1 MSPYHPVP
9 RMSGGSQ
16 QSALGPKSMPV
27 KSDSAAIKK
36 SMPTSGIFGYRYPV
50 PTNNSY
56 LKLSQLQV
64 GWQAQVVPAEVLWP
78 VLTGEH

>member
-1 MSPYHPVP
+1 MGDVTLSSCPKDEE
-9 RMSGGSQ
+9 RE
-16 QSALGPKSMPV
+16 SALDPKSMPV
-27 KSDSAAIKK
+27 KSDSATIKK
-36 SMPTSGIFGYRYPV
+36 RVPTSGIFGYPV